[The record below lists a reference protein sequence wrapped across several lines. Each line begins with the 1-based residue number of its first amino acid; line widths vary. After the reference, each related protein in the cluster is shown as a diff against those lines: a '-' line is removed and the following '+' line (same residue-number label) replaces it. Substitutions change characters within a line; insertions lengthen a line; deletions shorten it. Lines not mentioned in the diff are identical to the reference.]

1 MAGNRETQQHD
12 PTDSSARIAE
22 LELVGG
28 SVCLDFVNTVDPR
41 VGDKPQDHIESYAD
55 LVCWAAH
62 AQLLRPDQVPAILD
76 AAARRP
82 KNAQAVFERA
92 IALRETLYRVF
103 SAIVARQVPDSA
115 DLAAM
120 LAAYVESQ
128 AHASLVP
135 ASGSLVWRWPSGT
148 HALDQLL
155 WPIVRSAVELA
166 TSPDARRVKTCP
178 GLGDCGW
185 LFLDTSKSG
194 RRRWCSMESCG
205 SRAKMRTYYARTHG
219 RPTASQ
225 PTFPDGS

>member
-1 MAGNRETQQHD
+1 VAGNRETQQHD

-28 SVCLDFVNTVDPR
+28 RVCLDFVNTVDPR
-41 VGDKPQDHIESYAD
+41 VGDKPQDYIGSFAD
-55 LVCWAAH
+55 LVRWAAH
-62 AQLLRPDQVPAILD
+62 AQLLRPDQVSALPD

-92 IALRETLYRVF
+92 IALRETLYRIF

-115 DLAAM
+115 DLAA
-120 LAAYVESQ
+120 LHTAYVESQ

-135 ASGSLVWRWPSGT
+135 ASGGLVWRWPSGT
-148 HALDQLL
+148 DALDQML

-166 TSPDARRVKTCP
+166 TLPDGRRLKECP

-219 RPTASQ
+219 RPAAPQQTA
-225 PTFPDGS
+225 PDGS